1 MAVCTSCGQC
11 AGPLTNH
18 ALARQSVQLF
28 LVPSRS
34 FDTTTTTISCFRLD
48 TPCKTT
54 FDGGDFCP
62 IYPLI
67 LILLFPQPLPI
78 HLWCNCALFPA
89 STVFTTSPRPLRSR
103 AVRHLTMTSTSNT
116 PFATPATSTPNSR
129 PGTPNLSTP
138 PTSAAADNQ
147 LQDDSSKL
155 RTFLGLLRKYV
166 FTTWSL
172 MLPLCS
178 RTTIWLCQYHS
189 ADLTILTDLLASQI
203 SQMFAFLC
211 LLN

>member
-1 MAVCTSCGQC
+1 MQCMPCSVQYSVLRSCKVLRLWRCQC
-11 AGPLTNH
+11 ARH
-18 ALARQSVQLF
+18 AGSLPTHLRIMRLQRQSVQLF

-48 TPCKTT
+48 TPGKTT
-54 FDGGDFCP
+54 FSGGDFCP
-62 IYPLI
+62 IYPFI
-67 LILLFPQPLPI
+67 LILPSSLSLSPI
-78 HLWCNCALFPA
+78 HLRRTCTLFPA

-166 FTTWSL
+166 FITWSL
-172 MLPLCS
+172 MPP
-178 RTTIWLCQYHS
+178 
-189 ADLTILTDLLASQI
+189 
-203 SQMFAFLC
+203 F
-211 LLN
+211 